1 MKIKY
6 ESVTGEVTQ
15 VEVSDEIGSIIIE
28 SRKAEHAQDERQ
40 RYHCPYS
47 TDALLFEGL
56 EYGTKEPDEDMP
68 DEVRSRIHYAFSKL
82 TDIQKKRLVLY
93 SRGMTVREIAAH
105 DNVDVRAVWDS
116 IQQARNKFLK
126 YF

>member
-47 TDALLFEGL
+47 TNALLFEGL
-56 EYGTKEPDEDMP
+56 EYGTKEPEEDMP
-68 DEVRSRIHYAFSKL
+68 DEVKDRIRHAFSKL
-82 TDIQKKRLVLY
+82 TAIQRRRLSLY
-93 SRGMTVREIAAH
+93 ADGMSLEAIAAKEG
-105 DNVDVRAVWDS
+105 VAYKAVWDS
-116 IQQARNKFLK
+116 IQQARKKFLK
-126 YF
+126 NF